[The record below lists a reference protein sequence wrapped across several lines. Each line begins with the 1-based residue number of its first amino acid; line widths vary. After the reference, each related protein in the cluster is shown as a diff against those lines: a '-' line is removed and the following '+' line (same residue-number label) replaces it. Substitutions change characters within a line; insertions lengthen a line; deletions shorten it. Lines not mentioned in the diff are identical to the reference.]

1 MQINNPLYKN
11 QGIHVICSIFTVEMG
26 ITKVLL
32 IKRKN
37 EPYKNM
43 WALVGGALYN
53 NEDLLDGMKREIFE
67 KTGIKNIDIYLS
79 GVFGKKN
86 RTENI
91 RMVAISYIGVIDSER
106 VNILTNTL
114 KTSNA
119 SWYPLNQVPKLAYD
133 HNEILNEAVECLKK
147 KIIETNIL
155 KSLFPNG
162 FVIPEIQ
169 KTYESILNVKFDRR
183 NFRKKILNIVDDTF
197 SYKVFEGTK
206 PAKVYN
212 FKDVS

>member
-119 SWYPLNQVPKLAYD
+119 SWYPINQVPKLAYD

-183 NFRKKILNIVDDTF
+183 NFRKKIVKLNIIEETG
-197 SYKVFEGTK
+197 ERL
-206 PAKVYN
+206 
-212 FKDVS
+212 

>member
-1 MQINNPLYKN
+1 
-11 QGIHVICSIFTVEMG
+11 
-26 ITKVLL
+26 
-32 IKRKN
+32 
-37 EPYKNM
+37 M

-119 SWYPLNQVPKLAYD
+119 SWYPINQVPKLAYD

-212 FKDVS
+212 SKDVS